1 MWKWKL
7 CLISLTVYS
16 QENKSENKLMVS
28 QNLAGEAEFVICL
41 FVFKMIKIELTR
53 ERTSV
58 KELHSSD

>member
-41 FVFKMIKIELTR
+41 FVFKKIKIELTR